1 MGWIMGYELMACGVV
16 NSLKSLSD
24 IVNPH
29 YIYLY
34 SH

>member
-1 MGWIMGYELMACGVV
+1 MGYELMVCGVV

-24 IVNPH
+24 IANSH
-29 YIYLY
+29 YVHLY